1 MNVMN
6 TNHLVRSFTLC
17 VISLYLSGWSL
28 VAPASAATIVVT
40 SNQDVVDS
48 PFTTANFC
56 GSGTVANLPG
66 VDGKVSLR
74 EAIIATNSTPGQ
86 HTISFAPSLN
96 GTTIV
101 LTSPLFLCGGNTT
114 LNGDI
119 NGDDAVDVT
128 VDGTA
133 AVTFLGDVINLV
145 SSHNT
150 VKNLRVLVPPAS
162 TFLPAGISVSNLLA
176 TTVTDNAI
184 IHNVVSGG
192 PISVKPGFD
201 PNGQVLHA
209 VTIKR
214 TIVRDNITTG
224 IVTLIFGDHNA
235 VTDFT
240 IAHNTISGVH
250 SPFNLS
256 AIVLVGGRQNFFDP
270 TDPGASENQ
279 LDVTI
284 VDNTITG
291 NSNPNDTAGITVS
304 GGLLSSSHNRVSA
317 RIFNN
322 MITDNTGRGINVTAG
337 LLGGSDNHVDVTM
350 RNNIIQ
356 RNSAPGD
363 TAGISV
369 LGGFGSSG
377 NHLEAALFNNTV
389 SNNNG
394 GGMTVGS
401 GLDNSA
407 HNDVEAAIRD
417 NTIADNAGVGI
428 LTYGG
433 FGALIFPTGDSSGNS
448 LEARIERNTVRNAFL
463 SGIWV
468 DGGIGSFDG
477 AAGKVG
483 NRNEVDVVVSNNT
496 VTGTVGEGI
505 LLNGGGSGLA
515 SSNEVE
521 IRVRKNTVCGSVA
534 ADIDAVGGFLGI
546 PATLAP
552 NLGTGNKVEGEI
564 SRNTAT
570 NIVVTNGVAGNAAQ
584 VTLSKNV
591 TCP

>member
-1 MNVMN
+1 MNGMN

-17 VISLYLSGWSL
+17 VISLCLLGWSL
-28 VAPASAATIVVT
+28 VASASAATIVVT
-40 SNQDVVDS
+40 SNQDVADP

-56 GSGTVANLPG
+56 GSGTIANLPG
-66 VDGKVSLR
+66 ADGKVSLR
-74 EAIIATNSTPGQ
+74 EAIVAANNTPGQ
-86 HTISFAPSLN
+86 HTISFASNLN
-96 GTTIV
+96 GKTIV

-119 NGDDAVDVT
+119 NGDDAPDVT

-150 VKNLRVLVPPAS
+150 VKHLRVLVPPAS

-176 TTVTDNAI
+176 TTVTDNVI

-201 PNGQVLHA
+201 TNGQVRHA
-209 VTIKR
+209 VNIKR

-224 IVTLIFGDHNA
+224 IVTIIFGNHNS

-256 AIVLVGGRQNFFDP
+256 AIVMVGGRQNFFDP

-291 NSNPNDTAGITVS
+291 NSNPNDTAGITIS
-304 GGLLSSSHNRVSA
+304 GGLLSSSHNLVSA
-317 RIFNN
+317 RILNN
-322 MITDNTGRGINVTAG
+322 TITDNIGRGINVTAG
-337 LLGGSDNHVDVTM
+337 LLGGSDNDVDVTV

-369 LGGFGSSG
+369 LGGFASSS
-377 NHLEAALFNNTV
+377 NHLEVAFFNNSI

-394 GGMTVGS
+394 GGITVGS
-401 GLDNSA
+401 GLDNSS
-407 HNDVEAAIRD
+407 HNDVEVAIRD
-417 NTIADNAGVGI
+417 NTLENNGGVGI
-428 LTYGG
+428 LTYSGL
-433 FGALIFPTGDSSGNS
+433 GALIFPNGDSSGNS

-468 DGGIGSFDG
+468 AGGIGSFDG
-477 AAGKVG
+477 AAGKVAHD
-483 NRNEVDVVVSNNT
+483 NEVDVVVSHNT

-505 LLNGGGSGLA
+505 LLTGGGSGLA

-521 IRVRKNTVCGSVA
+521 IRVRKNTVCGSAA
-534 ADIDAVGGFLGI
+534 ADIGAVGGFLGI

-552 NLGTGNKVEGEI
+552 NQGTGNKVEGEI

-570 NIVVTNGVAGNAAQ
+570 NVVVTNGVAGNAAL
-584 VTLSKNV
+584 VTGSKNV
-591 TCP
+591 RCP